1 MEGLVATVAM
11 LEGVVAMGGL
21 VAKVMVEELEV
32 QGEMGDTVVDAGGME
47 EEVGMVDWAV
57 VC

>member
-1 MEGLVATVAM
+1 M

-21 VAKVMVEELEV
+21 VAKVMVEELGV
-32 QGEMGDTVVDAGGME
+32 LGEMGDTVVDAGGME

-57 VC
+57 S